1 VAGREYEDRRCFPLT
16 CGKLLNDTAGE
27 VKPEKPGL
35 TKSGV
40 AVMNNLYQIVIMRV
54 IRFYEAS
61 RPNRNPLDELRFSEQ
76 IRGILHRRLHLPRDR
91 IYRKLNFSFI
101 ISYF

>member
-1 VAGREYEDRRCFPLT
+1 MSDRRCVPLT

-27 VKPEKPGL
+27 VKPEKLGL

-40 AVMNNLYQIVIMRV
+40 AVMNKLYQIVIIRV
-54 IRFYEAS
+54 IRFFEAS
-61 RPNRNPLDELRFSEQ
+61 RPNGNPLDEWRFYEQ
-76 IRGILHRRLHLPRDR
+76 IRGILHRRPQPAPDR
-91 IYRKLNFSFI
+91 ICRKLNFSFI